1 MDASDINR
9 KSEESQDTL
18 VFNLLKK
25 DFTWNYDGKPFTV
38 LTLETK
44 KFPKHIGDLIGKHI
58 IDVYFADEKFIPVDR
73 RKQIEAMVF
82 CKQNEI

>member
-1 MDASDINR
+1 MDASDIKR
-9 KSEESQDTL
+9 KGLDYQETL
-18 VFNLLKK
+18 VFNPLIR
-25 DFTWNYDGKPFTV
+25 DFTWNCNGKPYTV

-58 IDVYFADEKFIPVDR
+58 IDGYFADEKFISVNK